1 MNLLVGLAVSDIG
14 ELMKTGIRD
23 QLIAQIELISLVR
36 NFQKCF
42 IIQARLLNIVNQCS
56 SQSFKKIEKQT
67 VSICHTDLND
77 RRYPEELKHLLHNY
91 CNDKK
96 RKEKEDLHNTILEEI
111 HDRLDRFKDIHD
123 IQKKCK
129 EIHEKFYKF
138 EEMQNRLMKNEE
150 TQKETFM
157 IQEKKSEE
165 SI

>member
-42 IIQARLLNIVNQCS
+42 IVQARLLNIVNQCS
-56 SQSFKKIEKQT
+56 SQSFQKIEKQT

-77 RRYPEELKHLLHNY
+77 RRYPEELKQLLHNY
-91 CNDKK
+91 CNEKK
-96 RKEKEDLHNTILEEI
+96 RTEKEELHNTILEEI
-111 HDRLDRFKDIHD
+111 HDGLHRLKDIHD
-123 IQKKCK
+123 
-129 EIHEKFYKF
+129 KF
-138 EEMQNRLMKNEE
+138 EEIQNRLSKYEE

-157 IQEKKSEE
+157 MIQEFSREKS
-165 SI
+165 I